1 MTYTPELME
10 LVKVVEATRVQRVG
24 QRFPSMTMEEREQVL
39 NSFHPDY
46 IRATM
51 REIRVGVNKGSRMPL
66 ELADVLEGRPRI
78 QADFDLS
85 QPEIDTDVLVVG
97 GAGAGASA
105 ARLASEG
112 GARVTLVT
120 KLRLGD

>member
-1 MTYTPELME
+1 MTYTPEMME
-10 LVKVVEATRVQRVG
+10 LIKVVEATRPQRVG

-46 IRATM
+46 IKANM

-78 QADFDLS
+78 QPDFDLS
-85 QPEIDTDVLVVG
+85 QPEIETDVLVVG
-97 GAGAGASA
+97 GGGAGFW
-105 ARLASEG
+105 RRYIG
-112 GARVTLVT
+112 G
-120 KLRLGD
+120 